1 MFNIL
6 STMYVLSFVIDEEQD
21 EEQDEEEEQSYCTR
35 VCYLNYILMP

>member
-6 STMYVLSFVIDEEQD
+6 STMYVLSFVID